1 MAIQKRS
8 TQMDKNQDA
17 SNRFTSLKLIKLRDL
32 VHCVG
37 EEAYEKLQLSL
48 QRSVQENGEGFVF

>member
-1 MAIQKRS
+1 
-8 TQMDKNQDA
+8 MDKNQDA

-32 VHCVG
+32 VHCVA